1 VGTAGGAAGSGRGK
15 RKVVRDAAGSRRSS
29 PFAQAERAVGCRKLG
44 EVGLVDLDLCCE
56 RCHAADRFAL
66 DGLGALGPCREVLA
80 DGTAVLVC
88 CAARKQLI

>member
-1 VGTAGGAAGSGRGK
+1 M
-15 RKVVRDAAGSRRSS
+15 
-29 PFAQAERAVGCRKLG
+29 
-44 EVGLVDLDLCCE
+44 GLVDLDLCCE

-66 DGLGALGPCREVLA
+66 DGIGALGPCREVLA